1 MGLRWL
7 EKQRLGATG
16 RDHATV
22 LQEIDKARPPKLA
35 LMAPARAIAAS
46 TVGIFLCNR
55 SSACRR
61 MISVRIALSLF

>member
-7 EKQRLGATG
+7 EKQRLGAPG
-16 RDHATV
+16 RDHATA

-46 TVGIFLCNR
+46 MVGSFWATEAAPVAERFQSRQSR
-55 SSACRR
+55 S
-61 MISVRIALSLF
+61 L